1 MERLLA
7 IGLIIGIS
15 LIVAC
20 ILYAIC
26 HGPFIRINR
35 KKELPDVRTLI
46 DEYDKVH
53 AKRKQK
59 AWIRIHSEIVYAAK
73 HGKKH
78 VQIWPEDYID
88 IPYDEFKG
96 ELESRGYVLE
106 NNSAQ
111 WYEEELIINVSW
123 ED

>member
-7 IGLIIGIS
+7 IGLIIGIPF
-15 LIVAC
+15 IVAC
-20 ILYAIC
+20 ILYVIC
-26 HGPFIRINR
+26 HGPFMRINC

-59 AWIRIHSEIVYAAK
+59 AWIRIRSEIVYAAK

>member
-7 IGLIIGIS
+7 IGLIIGIP

-26 HGPFIRINR
+26 HGPFIHINR

-73 HGKKH
+73 HGKRYAS
-78 VQIWPEDYID
+78 IRPEDYID
-88 IPYDEFKG
+88 IPYEEFKG
-96 ELESRGYVLE
+96 KLEGRGYVLE
-106 NNSAQ
+106 VHSEK
-111 WYEEELIINVSW
+111 WYKEKFSIDVSW